1 MKTINKLMEEF
12 DKNEAKEEKKMDKLR
27 LEVVLLLELLNGRET
42 EFNMN
47 LLANVISI
55 YMAIISEGDSEFH
68 AKIMKNVIETMTETF
83 EKGAE
88 L

>member
-1 MKTINKLMEEF
+1 MKTIKKLMEEF